1 MTKFEELN
9 QIYTNAENDFKE
21 YRWNCL
27 NFAVQVGKGLAEY
40 LECDYDEIQYYRPPD
55 KDNKSMEAH
64 PRDAL
69 LIDIDTSWHYG
80 MGINLYVEGNIDNP
94 AMSYIFDL
102 ALKKED
108 GNFGLRFTK
117 EKKEFTLDPKDPTS
131 FIPVYD
137 LIYTIIK
144 NRFEQELEKFL
155 NHKST
160 EHFPE
165 YG

>member
-9 QIYTNAENDFKE
+9 QIYTKAENDFKD
-21 YRWNCL
+21 YRWKCI
-27 NFAVQVGKGLAEY
+27 NFAVKLGKGLAEY

-55 KDNKSMEAH
+55 KDKKPMEAH

-80 MGINLYVEGNIDNP
+80 MGLNLYVEGNIDNP
-94 AMSYIFDL
+94 AMTYILDI
-102 ALKKED
+102 ALKKAD
-108 GNFGLRFTK
+108 GNFGLRFIK
-117 EKKEFTLDPKDPTS
+117 EKKEFTVDPDDPES

-137 LIYTIIK
+137 MIYNIIK

-155 NHKST
+155 NNKST